1 MAWSIVSVLMASWAL
16 MVPLSASMDEPAHIV
31 KAASVVR
38 GQFVGEPGTAGHIV
52 QVPRYIA
59 LSQEITCTAFQE
71 DRSAQCQDLDG
82 ANDSTIVDSTT
93 TAGQYNPIYYA
104 IVGLPSL
111 VFNDISGIYA
121 MRIVSAILTSFFI
134 AAAVAMAWSWRPR
147 AYAAIGV
154 ALGLT
159 PSMLFLGGALNPNA
173 VETSATLAVFVAM
186 LSIVLQRK
194 THIPLL
200 AERCVVI
207 VLAAA
212 IGGNTRGLSPLWM
225 AIALL
230 LPLCMAPWREV
241 WPLFKRKAVVITI
254 VLVGLAMAFALYWI
268 AVSGSLNGGAE
279 GINSDLQFPAKGE
292 PFHVGFRIMITGFFE
307 MNQSLLGSFG
317 WLEVEAPSVVF
328 FVWGGVISAFIL
340 LSLTVLKRRPLFV
353 TGLLMVGFLI
363 IPAFVQ
369 GAYITGGGII
379 WQGRYALPLFAMVMF
394 SMVAFSG
401 KAIAQLPLGIH
412 RRALTIVLVAI
423 FATQIAAFLQVLAR
437 FTAGMD
443 VSWHTALLHPEW
455 VPPLGVWGVLALYS
469 AASLVATVVLLRAVA
484 NDEDLGSRLETDKQ
498 PAKQPVRA

>member
-1 MAWSIVSVLMASWAL
+1 MPVSEKIETLANSTTPKRRRDGRWRIFFLAWSIVSVLMASWAL

-212 IGGNTRGLSPLWM
+212 IGETPEASPPCGWRSHCSFRCVWHHGVKFGLSSS
-225 AIALL
+225 AK
-230 LPLCMAPWREV
+230 PW
-241 WPLFKRKAVVITI
+241 
-254 VLVGLAMAFALYWI
+254 
-268 AVSGSLNGGAE
+268 S
-279 GINSDLQFPAKGE
+279 
-292 PFHVGFRIMITGFFE
+292 
-307 MNQSLLGSFG
+307 
-317 WLEVEAPSVVF
+317 
-328 FVWGGVISAFIL
+328 
-340 LSLTVLKRRPLFV
+340 
-353 TGLLMVGFLI
+353 
-363 IPAFVQ
+363 
-369 GAYITGGGII
+369 
-379 WQGRYALPLFAMVMF
+379 
-394 SMVAFSG
+394 
-401 KAIAQLPLGIH
+401 
-412 RRALTIVLVAI
+412 
-423 FATQIAAFLQVLAR
+423 
-437 FTAGMD
+437 
-443 VSWHTALLHPEW
+443 
-455 VPPLGVWGVLALYS
+455 
-469 AASLVATVVLLRAVA
+469 
-484 NDEDLGSRLETDKQ
+484 
-498 PAKQPVRA
+498 